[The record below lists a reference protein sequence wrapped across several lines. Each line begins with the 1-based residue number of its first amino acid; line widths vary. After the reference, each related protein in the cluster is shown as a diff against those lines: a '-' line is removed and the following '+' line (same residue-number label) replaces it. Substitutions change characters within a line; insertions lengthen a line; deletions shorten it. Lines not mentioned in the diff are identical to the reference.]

1 MLGLKGSYLGQ
12 SAPGSDPVV
21 FAPGVIST
29 GLDELNSVFFPDG
42 NEFYFSVRNPNFS
55 TIFVSKRIENHWSI
69 PEPLPF
75 TTKYMDIDVSIS
87 PDGMKLFFCSNRKSE
102 SDKETNSNFDIWYC
116 HREGNNWGKPIK
128 LGDNINSQRDDF
140 YPIVT
145 RDGTLFFNSQRA
157 GEGTNDIYTSRLK
170 NGEYLPA
177 EKVIDKINTEFR
189 EFDAYVDPDQ
199 TFMIFASYR
208 PGGFGQSDLYISFRT
223 ENNEWSQSINMGPKI
238 NGIGNELCPYL
249 SPDGKYLFY
258 TRQTRTSIT
267 DPDEPLTRDYYFK
280 ALNNYDNLL
289 GNIWWVDSKVIKE
302 LMPQK

>member
-1 MLGLKGSYLGQ
+1 
-12 SAPGSDPVV
+12 
-21 FAPGVIST
+21 
-29 GLDELNSVFFPDG
+29 
-42 NEFYFSVRNPNFS
+42 
-55 TIFVSKRIENHWSI
+55 
-69 PEPLPF
+69 
-75 TTKYMDIDVSIS
+75 MDIDVSIS

-170 NGEYLPA
+170 NGEYFPA
-177 EKVIDKINTEFR
+177 EKVSDKINTEFR

-267 DPDEPLTRDYYFK
+267 DPNEPLTRDYYFK